1 MPGPV
6 KVVTGWY
13 SWDYSIGPDLRAGGL
28 RDSTPREVMTWN
40 GPKGREDRDIP
51 ILVVLKAHSSSS
63 TGSRIQKDTD

>member
-13 SWDYSIGPDLRAGGL
+13 SWDYNIGPDLRAAGL

-40 GPKGREDRDIP
+40 RPKGREERDI
-51 ILVVLKAHSSSS
+51 LVLVGLQPQSSIC
-63 TGSRIQKDTD
+63 SRV